1 VCSRDDILV
10 ANDISLAFPVLGLL
24 KSVIDITNG
33 IRQPVR
39 EADHPPPSSAGF
51 KEWVELYL
59 HSPNTPAWRGA

>member
-51 KEWVELYL
+51 KE
-59 HSPNTPAWRGA
+59 